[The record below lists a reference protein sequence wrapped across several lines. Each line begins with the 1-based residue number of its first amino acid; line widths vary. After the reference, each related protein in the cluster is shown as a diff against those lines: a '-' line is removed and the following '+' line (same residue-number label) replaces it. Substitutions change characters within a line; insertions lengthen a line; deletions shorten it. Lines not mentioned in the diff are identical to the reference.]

1 MSFSII
7 IPLYNEEENV
17 KILNNQLLSAID
29 KINQIKKS
37 DFEIIYV
44 DDGSQDKTFDE
55 LKKLS
60 ENKVKTI
67 IIKHKK
73 NSSQSAAILT
83 GINSSEKDN
92 LIFLDGDLQ
101 NDPDDLPNFIQEFKK
116 GFDMVVGW
124 RKNRKDN
131 FITRTFPSILA
142 NSLVRLFTKSN
153 LHDHG
158 CAIKVL
164 KKDLIFDDIT
174 WGDFHRLFAARV
186 IDGGYKVSEIIV
198 NHRERE
204 FGKSKYGLER
214 IFKVLIDLIFLKLF
228 KSKNNSSL
236 YFFGLFG
243 LMSFGLALVSFIIM
257 CYLRFFNDTSFIST
271 PLPMVSVFFALSG
284 VIFFF
289 ISLLTQLVLEQNKA
303 IDKNLK
309 KTNTE
314 IIKFNLK

>member
-1 MSFSII
+1 MSYSII

-17 KILNNQLLSAID
+17 KILNNQLLSAIE
-29 KINQIKKS
+29 KINQIKKN

-44 DDGSQDKTFDE
+44 DDGSRDATFDN

-60 ENKVKTI
+60 NNKINTI
-67 IIKHKK
+67 IIRHKK
-73 NSSQSAAILT
+73 NLSQSAAILT

-92 LIFLDGDLQ
+92 FIFLDGDLQ
-101 NDPDDLPNFIQEFKK
+101 NDPDDLINFIKEFEK

-131 FITRTFPSILA
+131 FLTRTLPSILA

-158 CAIKVL
+158 CAIKIL

-186 IDGGYKVSEIIV
+186 MDGGYKVSEIIV

-204 FGKSKYGLER
+204 FGNSKYGLGR
-214 IFKVLIDLIFLKLF
+214 IFKVLIDLVFLKLF
-228 KSKNNSSL
+228 KSKKSSSL

-243 LMSFGLALVSFIIM
+243 LMSFGLAILSFIIM
-257 CYLRFFNDTSFIST
+257 CYLRFFSGISFIST
-271 PLPMVSVFFALSG
+271 PLPMVTVFFALSG

-289 ISLLTQLVLEQNKA
+289 ISLLTQLVLEQNKN
-303 IDKNLK
+303 IDKSLK
-309 KTNTE
+309 NNNTE
-314 IIKFNLK
+314 IIKFNKK